1 MGGRPE
7 RFELC
12 RTDVT
17 EVAVAAFDV
26 VEVVDVIGHGGGQ
39 FQGGG
44 PFAGVEE
51 LDLHPGPE
59 RLHCGIVITVA
70 DGAERGQ

>member
-26 VEVVDVIGHGGGQ
+26 VEVVDVIGHGGASSMVVA
-39 FQGGG
+39 
-44 PFAGVEE
+44 PRRHSARVTSIRRES
-51 LDLHPGPE
+51 LVSPG
-59 RLHCGIVITVA
+59 
-70 DGAERGQ
+70 